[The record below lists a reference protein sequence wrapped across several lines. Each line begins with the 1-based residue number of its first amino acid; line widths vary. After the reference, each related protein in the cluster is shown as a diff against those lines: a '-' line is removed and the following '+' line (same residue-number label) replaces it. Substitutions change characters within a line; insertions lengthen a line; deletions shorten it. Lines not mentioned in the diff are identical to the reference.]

1 MSRILIYTK
10 DNCPYCD
17 RAKTFISAKGQ
28 TYTETNIGRD
38 ITREEFMST
47 FPGVM
52 SVPFIIIDGEQVGG
66 YDKLTEWYN
75 GNGQREF
82 LSE

>member
-1 MSRILIYTK
+1 MSNILVYTK

-17 RAKTFISAKGQ
+17 RAKNLLRSKGQ
-28 TYTETNIGRD
+28 TYTEMNIGRD
-38 ITREEFMST
+38 ITREEFVST

-52 SVPFIIIDGEQVGG
+52 TVPFIIIDGERVGG
-66 YDKLTEWYN
+66 YNDLTEWYN
-75 GNGQREF
+75 SNGRREF